1 MTDTI
6 VAQATAP
13 GRGAIAAV
21 RLSGSGAFAVRSA
34 LARTLVDPPARTA
47 MLADLTDPDSGEL
60 LDRGVVTSFP
70 APASYTGED
79 LVEISC
85 HGGLLVPGLVVEA
98 ALAAGARLAEPGEFT
113 RRAYL
118 NGKMDLLQAE
128 AVLDLVESRS
138 RALHRAAVHQMERG
152 LSKRV
157 GAAREALVMLEALL
171 VHHLD
176 FPDEDEPPVEVV
188 RVAEEAEE
196 VAHHLRDL
204 LATAP
209 EGELLREGALT
220 VLAGRPNVGKS
231 SVFNALVGTDRAIVT
246 EIPGTTRDALEAGVS
261 VGEYP
266 FRLVDTAGLRD
277 TDERVESMGIEVARR
292 YLARAD
298 LVLLCVEN
306 QAPIGQGEVEFLEEL
321 ECPVVVL
328 RTKSDLARDSTEDG
342 RGDVARD
349 APMTTPIHEIS
360 ISVRT
365 GEGLSELKTVLPEL
379 VYRGLVTADPDT
391 PILTRARH
399 RRAMHRALSELDSF
413 AQALRNGVPA
423 EIAATH
429 LRPAETALEE
439 MLGIISLDDVL
450 DRLFQDFCI
459 GK

>member
-306 QAPIGQGEVEFLEEL
+306 QAPIGPGEVEFLEEL